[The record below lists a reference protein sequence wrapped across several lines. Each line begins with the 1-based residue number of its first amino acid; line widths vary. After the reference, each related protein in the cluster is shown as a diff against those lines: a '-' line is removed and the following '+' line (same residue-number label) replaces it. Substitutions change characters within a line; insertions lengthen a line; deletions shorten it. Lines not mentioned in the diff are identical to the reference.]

1 MAILL
6 TLSPEGDSETE
17 FEEVPRS
24 NPVVNNSVT
33 IEGDEDEVIE
43 SVTCTV
49 SGSQP
54 DIVIST
60 TLESVS
66 ITGTYL
72 DPYEDVFTY
81 VEKGSS
87 SQLQTPS
94 VVSGVANLPPQK
106 DFFDLDQDTRNFVT
120 VTYSVEVV
128 HDLGTDNF
136 ELTQNIYNEWDAIYN
151 VIDNY
156 YD

>member
-87 SQLQTPS
+87 NLLQTPS